1 MEAVV
6 TAVAATVGID
16 PALIWPPGLHS
27 LPVYVALWL
36 GTMSI
41 LLFWYAFPKLPA
53 QAEKQ
58 QAASKD
64 FKLAALQNLL
74 TAEKELEK
82 EGAGSKDGADAQ
94 KLYDML
100 FDDVEQQPV
109 TCLGIKAD
117 HPAFADTLALL
128 KSRVNEELKQT
139 VRKTRVALGSEAAED
154 GENAEDLEDYK
165 EGGKLS
171 ECIEFSKNAAKHF
184 KKVEPGLV
192 DGAALAEAQ
201 ALEKKIH
208 TSRNELLKGIYAA
221 LLPILPGYS
230 LSILLNTVHSTLNG
244 IMWAYKSQ
252 VGGIACLDNC
262 KSML

>member
-1 MEAVV
+1 MSTAAEQMEAVV

-154 GENAEDLEDYK
+154 GDMAVIEHELVMFVAYMQERGAFSASWDASWTKWWGRWKDRQKAANA
-165 EGGKLS
+165 
-171 ECIEFSKNAAKHF
+171 IQMHF
-184 KKVEPGLV
+184 
-192 DGAALAEAQ
+192 
-201 ALEKKIH
+201 
-208 TSRNELLKGIYAA
+208 N
-221 LLPILPGYS
+221 
-230 LSILLNTVHSTLNG
+230 
-244 IMWAYKSQ
+244 
-252 VGGIACLDNC
+252 
-262 KSML
+262 